1 MSKEFC
7 EKVRISA
14 MTILDGE
21 EPILSV
27 NEVNEHIEHC
37 ADCRHEL
44 EQQKQVDA
52 ILHGQNR
59 RTFAENVWPTIA
71 ARIERSAKP
80 NRLSELLLFVLLG
93 IFLLAYKII
102 EVLPG
107 ITPSVTIKLVPL
119 AIVFVFFRVLKQNP
133 LEIRPNLRL
142 EGNTK

>member
-52 ILHGQNR
+52 ILHGQSR
-59 RTFAENVWPTIA
+59 RTFAENVWPTVA
-71 ARIERSAKP
+71 ARIEQSAKP
-80 NRLSELLLFVLLG
+80 NRLSELLLFVSLG

-107 ITPSVTIKLVPL
+107 ITHSVTIKLVPL